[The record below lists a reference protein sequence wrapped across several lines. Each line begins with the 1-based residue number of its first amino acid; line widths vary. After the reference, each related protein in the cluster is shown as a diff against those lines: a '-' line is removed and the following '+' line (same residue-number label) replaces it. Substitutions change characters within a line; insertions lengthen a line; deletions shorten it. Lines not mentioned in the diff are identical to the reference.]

1 MDLSEI
7 NELREAVKLSPN
19 NTILRKYLAE
29 GLIKVGKIE
38 EAIVEYK
45 DALRITPNNSTLKIG
60 LANAFHQKGKTTLG
74 LVLMEEMISQNINL
88 PAKGWISYAKLLLSN
103 KQYLEAKE
111 AYENAIAINENV
123 KDNFLE
129 AEINSNLNKNSK
141 PEPEK
146 IKLGS
151 KNFDFDED
159 GREEDDKDSIEIE
172 RPKVSFDDVGGMD
185 KVKEEVRMK
194 IIHPLE
200 HPDIYKAYGKKI
212 GGGILMYGPPG
223 CGKTHLARATAGQV
237 NANFISVGI
246 NDILNMYMGE
256 SERNLHAIF
265 SKARSMKPC
274 VLFFDEVD
282 ALGANRS
289 DMRQS
294 AGRHLINQF
303 LSELDGI
310 EYDNEGVLVLAAT
323 NAPWHLDPAFRRP
336 GRFDRIIFVP
346 PPDDAARA
354 AILEIQLKGKPVEK
368 IDYKKI
374 VSQTKDFS
382 GADLQALIDIAIEG
396 KLEEAM
402 RKGIPMPLNTKD
414 LLAAAK
420 KHNATT
426 KEWFTTAK
434 NYALF
439 ANESGLYDDILKHMN
454 LKK

>member
-1 MDLSEI
+1 MDLNEL

-19 NTILRKYLAE
+19 NAILRKYLADA
-29 GLIKVGKIE
+29 LVKANQLD

-45 DALRITPNNSTLKIG
+45 DALRIASDNTALKVG
-60 LANAFHQKGKTTLG
+60 LANAFLKKGKTTLG
-74 LVLMEEMISQNINL
+74 LVLMEEMISQNQQF
-88 PAKGWISYAKLLLSN
+88 PAKGWIIYATLLLAN
-103 KQYLEAKE
+103 EQYEEAKE
-111 AYENAIAINENV
+111 AYQNAIAASPSLT
-123 KDNFLE
+123 DNFLE
-129 AEINSNLNKNSK
+129 SEINSKLNKNTER
-141 PEPEK
+141 EPEK
-146 IKLGS
+146 IKLGGYQS
-151 KNFDFDED
+151 EENS
-159 GREEDDKDSIEIE
+159 GEEDDSIEIE
-172 RPKVSFDDVGGMD
+172 RPKISFEDVGGMD

-200 HPDIYKAYGKKI
+200 HPEIYKAYGKKI

-246 NDILNMYMGE
+246 SDILNMYMGE
-256 SERNLHAIF
+256 SERNLHEIF
-265 SKARSMKPC
+265 SRARSLKPC

-310 EYDNEGVLVLAAT
+310 DHDNEGVLILAAT

-346 PPDDAARA
+346 PPDESARE
-354 AILEIQLKGKPVEK
+354 AILDIQLKEKPVEK
-368 IDYKKI
+368 IDFSKL
-374 VSQTKDFS
+374 VSKTKDYS
-382 GADLQALIDIAIEG
+382 GADLKALVDIAIES
-396 KLEEAM
+396 KLEEAIK
-402 RKGIPMPLNTKD
+402 KGIPTPITTKD
-414 LLAAAK
+414 LVQATK
-420 KHNATT
+420 KHKPTT

-439 ANESGLYDDILKHMN
+439 ANESGLYDDILEYMKIR
-454 LKK
+454 

>member
-1 MDLSEI
+1 MDL
-7 NELREAVKLSPN
+7 NELNELHEAVKLSPN
-19 NTILRKYLAE
+19 NAILRKYLADA
-29 GLIKVGKIE
+29 LVKANKLD

-45 DALRITPNNSTLKIG
+45 DALRIASDNTALKVG
-60 LANAFHQKGKTTLG
+60 LANAFLKNGKTTIG
-74 LVLMEEMISQNINL
+74 LVLMEEMISQNQQF
-88 PAKGWISYAKLLLSN
+88 PTKGWIIYAKLLLAN
-103 KQYLEAKE
+103 KQYEDAKD
-111 AYENAIAINENV
+111 AYQNAIGVNANLT
-123 KDNFLE
+123 DNFLE
-129 AEINSNLNKNSK
+129 SEINSNLNKNTER
-141 PEPEK
+141 EPEK
-146 IKLGS
+146 IKLGGYQS
-151 KNFDFDED
+151 
-159 GREEDDKDSIEIE
+159 EEDSDEENDSIDIE
-172 RPKVSFDDVGGMD
+172 RPKISFEDVGGMD

-200 HPDIYKAYGKKI
+200 HPEIYKAYGKKI

-246 NDILNMYMGE
+246 SDILNMYMGE

-265 SKARSMKPC
+265 SRARSLKPC

-310 EYDNEGVLVLAAT
+310 EHDNEGVLVLAAT

-346 PPDDAARA
+346 PPDEGARES
-354 AILEIQLKGKPVEK
+354 ILDIQLKGKPVEK
-368 IDYKKI
+368 IDFSKL
-374 VSQTKDFS
+374 VSKTKDYS
-382 GADLQALIDIAIEG
+382 GADLKALIDIAIEG
-396 KLEEAM
+396 KLEEAIK
-402 RKGIPMPLNTKD
+402 KGIPTPITTKD
-414 LLAAAK
+414 LVQATK
-420 KHNATT
+420 KHKPTT

-439 ANESGLYDDILKHMN
+439 ANESGLYDDILKYMK
-454 LKK
+454 LK